1 MKLPFYLLWI
11 SLQVKKNWDRRCPQ
25 LTFFLV
31 DGFGFMLAF
40 GNFCWVPM
48 MYSLQARYL
57 SDFPVD
63 LSYWMMAIVIG
74 LEVGG
79 YYIFRSANGQKDTF
93 RQKPDDPRN
102 KGKEGSQP
110 KSPKQTLI
118 RRVFGVT

>member
-1 MKLPFYLLWI
+1 
-11 SLQVKKNWDRRCPQ
+11 
-25 LTFFLV
+25 
-31 DGFGFMLAF
+31 
-40 GNFCWVPM
+40 

-57 SDFPVD
+57 SDFPLD

-102 KGKEGSQP
+102 KGKELQLKAP
-110 KSPKQTLI
+110 KKTLT
-118 RRVFGVT
+118 RYAFGVE